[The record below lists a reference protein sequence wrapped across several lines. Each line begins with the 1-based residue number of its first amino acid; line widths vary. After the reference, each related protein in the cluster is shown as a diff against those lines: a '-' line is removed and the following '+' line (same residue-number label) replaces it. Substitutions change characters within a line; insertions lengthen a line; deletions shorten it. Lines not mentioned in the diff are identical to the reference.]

1 MIEVGTRVG
10 ACRAIHPRGER
21 AGHIG
26 LNGDANGSKRPPQRV
41 DNALQALE
49 ETRGYLPAAI
59 DLLRR
64 RGPHSRGLIVFCI
77 FGLAGERLLDEGFS
91 EPVDRI
97 LDLASRALDQY
108 AFFEDAAAVYMH
120 VIGAKQLAERS
131 LQ

>member
-1 MIEVGTRVG
+1 MDPNAT
-10 ACRAIHPRGER
+10 
-21 AGHIG
+21 
-26 LNGDANGSKRPPQRV
+26 PQRV
-41 DNALQALE
+41 DYALQALE

-64 RGPHSRGLIVFCI
+64 RGDPYSRRLIVFCI
-77 FGLAGERLLDEGFS
+77 FGRAGKRLLDEGFS

-108 AFFEDAAAVYMH
+108 AFFEDAADAVYMH
-120 VIGAKQLAERS
+120 VIGAKKLAERS